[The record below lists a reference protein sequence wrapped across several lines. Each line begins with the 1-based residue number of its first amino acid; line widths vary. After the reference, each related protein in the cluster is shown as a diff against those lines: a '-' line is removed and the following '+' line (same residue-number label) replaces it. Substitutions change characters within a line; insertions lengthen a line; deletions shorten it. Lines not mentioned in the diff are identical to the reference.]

1 MIAGYFRCESINGV
15 IHEKSRDFYVKIK
28 EVHGHKRRMNIFLEG
43 EGNENFGESKKRNP
57 WNVSISP
64 FSPSSLDDV
73 FTVLV
78 PESIRRFVLQKKEE
92 RKKVLIR
99 IKGLFFSI

>member
-28 EVHGHKRRMNIFLEG
+28 EVRGHKRRMNIFLES
-43 EGNENFGESKKRNP
+43 EGNENFWRVQKKGILGMSQFRL
-57 WNVSISP
+57 
-64 FSPSSLDDV
+64 FSPSLDDV

-78 PESIRRFVLQKKEE
+78 PESIRRFVLQK
-92 RKKVLIR
+92 
-99 IKGLFFSI
+99 